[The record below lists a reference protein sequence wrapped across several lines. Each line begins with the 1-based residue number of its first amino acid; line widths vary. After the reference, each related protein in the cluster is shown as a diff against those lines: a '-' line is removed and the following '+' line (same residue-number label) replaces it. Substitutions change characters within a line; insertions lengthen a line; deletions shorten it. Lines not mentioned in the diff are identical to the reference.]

1 MQIHHRILDGKLA
14 NNQADE
20 RKDGD
25 HHAPHDEWRPEPV
38 VSLALIQHDLQ
49 ETQSQSQQPEADEI
63 DLPALLR
70 RYTRHARRFMD
81 QHRDQQQ
88 RNHADRHVQQENPSP
103 RIIVSDPSAERG
115 PDRRRYHHA
124 HAVNRHGHALLFA
137 RKAIDQDGLRH
148 RLHPPAAGPHSS
160 ELNVKMI
167 THPIKNLLRPNS
179 AENHPVRGNTIAL
192 ETRYDVSTH
201 VLSSTPAD
209 KFPAMCG
216 RDTFATLVSNT
227 SMNVAAI
234 TVMAINQ
241 GFTCGTETG
250 RAAYSAVAA
259 IDVYTRF
266 SGGRSFSPGNMD
278 QSRAAGP
285 VSCTSDSDAAGDPPS
300 NLCGARQ
307 RSTTEI

>member
-1 MQIHHRILDGKLA
+1 MAMPCFSRGQL
-14 NNQADE
+14 
-20 RKDGD
+20 
-25 HHAPHDEWRPEPV
+25 
-38 VSLALIQHDLQ
+38 S
-49 ETQSQSQQPEADEI
+49 
-63 DLPALLR
+63 
-70 RYTRHARRFMD
+70 TRMACD
-81 QHRDQQQ
+81 TGCI
-88 RNHADRHVQQENPSP
+88 PP
-103 RIIVSDPSAERG
+103 
-115 PDRRRYHHA
+115 
-124 HAVNRHGHALLFA
+124 
-137 RKAIDQDGLRH
+137 
-148 RLHPPAAGPHSS
+148 PPAPWITRNSTSIGREGASPHSS

-167 THPIKNLLRPNS
+167 THPMKNLLRPNS
-179 AENHPVRGNTIAL
+179 AENHPVSGSPIAF

-259 IDVYTRF
+259 IDFYTRF
-266 SGGRSFSPGNMD
+266 SGGRSFSPGNTD

-285 VSCTSDSDAAGDPPS
+285 VSSTSDPDVAGDPPS